1 MLYVSVFP
9 HVMMT
14 EEQVSDFSAAVTN
27 LQTDLDSDTWVMS
40 PSLKMIGFKTA
51 DMVFV
56 DMSEFKYAI
65 KEAAKAAHIG
75 AKYISVSFYSM

>member
-1 MLYVSVFP
+1 MLCISVFP

-14 EEQVSDFSAAVTN
+14 EEQVSNFTAAVTN
-27 LQTDLDSDTWVMS
+27 LLTDLDSDTWVMS
-40 PSLKMIGFKTA
+40 PSLKMIGFKTS

-56 DMSEFKYAI
+56 DMSQFKYAI

-75 AKYISVSFYSM
+75 VKYISVSYYSM